1 MWPPIGDCPIDKGS
15 LAIAFGSH
23 KNGVLDTRVGTDAG
37 GMDIAVTISGTWV
50 TWAFKAGDV
59 LICSDTRVHKALPN
73 KSNEIRQSLDARYQP
88 ASAPIAKTK
97 FKTLKMNI
105 QATPDDLYDDYEN
118 MEDRFGLIN
127 KSTDKEKTQTTY
139 VF

>member
-1 MWPPIGDCPIDKGS
+1 MKIP
-15 LAIAFGSH
+15 
-23 KNGVLDTRVGTDAG
+23 
-37 GMDIAVTISGTWV
+37 GTWV
-50 TWAFKAGDV
+50 TRAFKAGDV

-97 FKTLKMNI
+97 FKTLFG
-105 QATPDDLYDDYEN
+105 
-118 MEDRFGLIN
+118 DRELPR
-127 KSTDKEKTQTTY
+127 S